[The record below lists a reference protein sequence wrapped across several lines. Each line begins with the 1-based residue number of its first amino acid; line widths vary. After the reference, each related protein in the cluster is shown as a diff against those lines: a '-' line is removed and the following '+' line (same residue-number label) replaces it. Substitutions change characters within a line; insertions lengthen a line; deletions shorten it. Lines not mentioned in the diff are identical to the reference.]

1 MSITIEPTSTI
12 DPDQLVPVD
21 PERLQ
26 RAKKAYT
33 TRFVAA
39 ALDQDATGY
48 LLRRAAP
55 QPGDVVLARVVTLG
69 SHLKLESPV
78 SRRQAMFEGDEILVA
93 YGNRYA
99 PDQFLAEVPAD
110 LQECHLVAG
119 GGVAGRVL
127 EQHAGMKQ
135 ATTIQPLGLLSTT
148 EGVVNL
154 RDYVPEDL
162 IPTTITVAA
171 PDRPTV
177 VAVLGTSMN
186 SGKSTTLGCLVNGLT
201 NAGLRVSAG
210 KATGTGSGNDPRL
223 FTDAGARLVLDFTD
237 FGHPTTFRLDYS
249 AVRELLTRLIG
260 RLTTPDTDVIVV
272 EIADG
277 VYQGETAR
285 LLADPVFHGV
295 VDHVL
300 FSAADALG
308 ATAGVQVLQASGVEI
323 AAVSGLLTASPLAV
337 EEAAAVLDV
346 PVIST
351 FDLCDPAVARSLV
364 PAVRTAHAQAS

>member
-1 MSITIEPTSTI
+1 MSITIEPPSTI
-12 DPDQLVPVD
+12 DADQLVPVD

-33 TRFVAA
+33 TRFVVA
-39 ALDQDATGY
+39 ALDQDATGC

-110 LQECHLVAG
+110 LQECHLLAG
-119 GGVAGRVL
+119 GGEAGRVL

-162 IPTTITVAA
+162 IPTTITGAA
-171 PDRPTV
+171 ADRPGSGRTSEGSG
-177 VAVLGTSMN
+177 LGLSI
-186 SGKSTTLGCLVNGLT
+186 
-201 NAGLRVSAG
+201 VSAI
-210 KATGTGSGNDPRL
+210 TSGHGGRV
-223 FTDAGARLVLDFTD
+223 VLDSTPGVGSTFT
-237 FGHPTTFRLDYS
+237 L
-249 AVRELLTRLIG
+249 EL
-260 RLTTPDTDVIVV
+260 PQD
-272 EIADG
+272 
-277 VYQGETAR
+277 R
-285 LLADPVFHGV
+285 LLGPP
-295 VDHVL
+295 
-300 FSAADALG
+300 SRSG
-308 ATAGVQVLQASGVEI
+308 ATPVGVGA
-323 AAVSGLLTASPLAV
+323 
-337 EEAAAVLDV
+337 
-346 PVIST
+346 
-351 FDLCDPAVARSLV
+351 
-364 PAVRTAHAQAS
+364 